1 MGKIFRRQK
10 FNQVNEVTQQT
21 GKIIHKHFPLKYLS
35 VIGCNEI
42 DLFNLCH
49 DTVQSGL
56 LEDLDRFA
64 KSDPAA
70 KEDVKY
76 VFMTYRGFR
85 AMLYYRVAHSVLNWY
100 VYQEATKEVQQ
111 YLQVIA
117 RRISEE
123 GKVET
128 GIDIHPA
135 ARIGPGCVIDH
146 GIGTKI
152 FGDNLYD
159 GQTVV
164 VGETVIIGRNCTILN
179 DIVIGSGDVNQGQQK
194 GRRQPKIGNDVTIC
208 AGARLYGKIEI
219 GNNVFIGAKCIIC
232 HDIPSDTKVTLNNQY
247 QMQKKY
253 KDYEGN
259 IECDGLIKED
269 DDIYILGGREIGRL
283 DLRIID
289 ENYEEIKECEIE
301 VMSRTNNLLRF
312 KIRKMQDINR
322 KEVMLKLILKNSL
335 KGYYYSPLL
344 TRELLWRN
352 A

>member
-1 MGKIFRRQK
+1 MDELIRRQK
-10 FNQVNEVTQQT
+10 FNQVNEVTQQI
-21 GKIIHKHFPLKYLS
+21 GEIINKYFPLQNLS
-35 VIGCNEI
+35 VIGCNEM

-49 DTVQSGL
+49 DTVQNGL
-56 LEDLDRFA
+56 LEDLERFA

-70 KEDVKY
+70 KEDVEY
-76 VFMTYRGFR
+76 VFMAYKGFR
-85 AMLYYRVAHSVLNWY
+85 AMLYYRVAHAILNWY
-100 VYQEATKEVQQ
+100 IYNQATKGMRQ
-111 YLQVIA
+111 YLQAIA

-146 GIGTKI
+146 GIGTRVT
-152 FGDNLYD
+152 GDNLYD

-164 VGETVIIGRNCTILN
+164 VGETVIIGKNCTILN
-179 DIVIGSGDVNQGQQK
+179 DVVIGSGNVNKGQKK

-247 QMQKKY
+247 QIQKKY
-253 KDYEGN
+253 KDNESD
-259 IECDGLIKED
+259 IECDGLIKEK

-289 ENYEEIKECEIE
+289 ENYEEVEECKIE
-301 VMSRTNNLLRF
+301 VMSRTNNFLRF
-312 KIRKMQDINR
+312 RIRKMQDINR
-322 KEVMLKLILKNSL
+322 KEVMLKLTLKNSFR
-335 KGYYYSPLL
+335 GYYYSPLL
-344 TRELLWRN
+344 IRELLREN